1 MLQLINMKKLLGIV
15 VLGLFLS
22 SNAYAKDLTG
32 TKLICKSPKEKNYR
46 TISIDFIDAYEA
58 IRFEIKEWKL
68 SKRKLVYIVE
78 PDQIRVGMWITI
90 DRETLTIGYGTTPCE
105 IVDKDFDL
113 DLHMQNILNDHLKEQ
128 ESKNKI

>member
-1 MLQLINMKKLLGIV
+1 M

-32 TKLICKSPKEKNYR
+32 TKLICKKPDAKNH
-46 TISIDFIDAYEA
+46 TTKSIDFISTDEA
-58 IRFEIKEWKL
+58 IRFEIKNWKL
-68 SKRKLVYIVE
+68 SKGKLAYVVE
-78 PDQIRVGMWITI
+78 PDNIRVGLWITI